1 MPKSL
6 IELRDWSA
14 QEIKNLLQFS
24 LSLEQKS
31 HFKTPSN
38 VSVGLLFFEASTRT
52 RISFEIATHKEGLNS
67 FLISSSLGTS
77 LEKGESLEDTLDNI
91 LAMSPDLLVVRSDDQ
106 LDQQRLSQISPIP
119 IISAGW
125 GKKSHPTQALLDI
138 RALMKQNLSVPEI
151 KMVIIGD
158 IKHSRVASSHFQLS
172 EKLGY
177 QVAVLCEDDMM
188 PESKARRLG
197 TLEEAL
203 SWGNVIMPLRFQ
215 HERHAS
221 KSENLNV
228 KKFQINRSHL
238 DAMKSNCYLMH
249 PGPINYGSELHDDV
263 KRHKQNLILS
273 QVESGVWIRRACLQQ
288 LLEVSR

>member
-14 QEIKNLLQFS
+14 QEIKDLLQFS
-24 LSLEQKS
+24 FSLEQKS
-31 HFKTPSN
+31 EMKQSN
-38 VSVGLLFFEASTRT
+38 ISIGLLFFEASTRT

-67 FLISSSLGTS
+67 FLISSNLGTS
-77 LEKGESLEDTLDNI
+77 IEKGESLEDTLDNI

-106 LDQQRLSQISPIP
+106 LDQQKLSQISSIP

-138 RALMKQNLSVPEI
+138 RSLMKQDLEIPKI

-177 QVAVLCEDDMM
+177 QVAVLCDDDMM
-188 PESKARRLG
+188 PESQVRRLSS
-197 TLEEAL
+197 LDEAF
-203 SWGNVIMPLRFQ
+203 SWGNVMMPLRFQ
-215 HERHAS
+215 HERHSS
-221 KSENLNV
+221 KSNNLDV
-228 KKFQINRSHL
+228 KKFQINRDHL
-238 DAMKSNCYLMH
+238 HAMRPGCYLMH
-249 PGPINYGSELHDDV
+249 PGPINYGSELQEDV
-263 KRHKQNLILS
+263 KRHKQNLNLS
-273 QVESGVWIRRACLQQ
+273 QVESGVWIRRACLQH

>member
-24 LSLEQKS
+24 FSLEQKS
-31 HFKTPSN
+31 HTQNHSN
-38 VSVGLLFFEASTRT
+38 TSVGLLFFEASTRT
-52 RISFEIATHKEGLNS
+52 RISFEVAAHKEGMNS
-67 FLISSSLGTS
+67 FLVSSSQGTS

-91 LAMSPDLLVVRSDDQ
+91 LAMSPDLLVVRSYDQ
-106 LDQQRLSQISPIP
+106 LDQQKLSQISPIP

-138 RALMKQNLSVPEI
+138 RALMKQNLNVPEI

-188 PESKARRLG
+188 PESKVQRLSS
-197 TLEEAL
+197 LDEAL
-203 SWGNVIMPLRFQ
+203 SWGNVMMPLRFQ
-215 HERHAS
+215 HERHTS

-228 KKFQINRSHL
+228 RKFQINRSHL
-238 DAMKSNCYLMH
+238 DAMAKNSYLMH
-249 PGPINYGSELHDDV
+249 PGPINYGSELHENT
-263 KRHKQNLILS
+263 KGHKQNLILS
-273 QVESGVWIRRACLQQ
+273 QVESGVWIRRACLQH
-288 LLEVSR
+288 LLEVPQ

>member
-31 HFKTPSN
+31 HFKTQSN

-91 LAMSPDLLVVRSDDQ
+91 LAMSPDLLVVRSNDQ
-106 LDQQRLSQISPIP
+106 LDQQKLSQISTLP

-125 GKKSHPTQALLDI
+125 GKRSHPTQALLDI
-138 RALMKQNLSVPEI
+138 RALMKQNVSVPEI

-188 PESKARRLG
+188 PESKVRRLG

-215 HERHAS
+215 HERHAT

-238 DAMKSNCYLMH
+238 DAMKSNSYLMH
-249 PGPINYGSELHDDV
+249 PGPINYGSELHEDV
-263 KRHKQNLILS
+263 KNHKQNLILS
-273 QVESGVWIRRACLQQ
+273 QVESGVWIRRACLQH